1 MNVKEKPFYNLK
13 YDAVFKLIVR
23 ENREYLNKILT
34 NILEEE
40 VEVVEF
46 IENELPKKNKKDKKN
61 ILDLLVRVDKGKIIN
76 VEVNSKYDEI
86 TRERNLI
93 YYTTLYSINNQR
105 RYPIMDK
112 ILIDLVYRTNGNKEK
127 KETYYITAEKSR
139 KIYSKKF
146 KIIEVN
152 IAAYRKKW
160 YSKSKGNK
168 EDDKY
173 IVALDASKKELEEL
187 SKEDRIIKE
196 VKEKVFTF
204 NEDGTITRMIS
215 REEEE
220 RLMQQAREKKAKEKG
235 IGIGIRKGLI
245 DGRKEGLIDGRKEII
260 KELLKS
266 YDIDTIHKMTKIPIF
281 EIEKCLEK

>member
-160 YSKSKGNK
+160 YSKSC
-168 EDDKY
+168 
-173 IVALDASKKELEEL
+173 
-187 SKEDRIIKE
+187 
-196 VKEKVFTF
+196 
-204 NEDGTITRMIS
+204 
-215 REEEE
+215 
-220 RLMQQAREKKAKEKG
+220 
-235 IGIGIRKGLI
+235 
-245 DGRKEGLIDGRKEII
+245 
-260 KELLKS
+260 S
-266 YDIDTIHKMTKIPIF
+266 YR
-281 EIEKCLEK
+281 